1 MTQED
6 NKAPRINR
14 TPTKTMQ
21 SIKSAVE
28 KTDQWT
34 CPQVTPELQRCSFQ
48 ELGVIIILGG
58 LLLLYHPF
66 SCDYPVTQPTTGS
79 LS

>member
-14 TPTKTMQ
+14 TLTKTMQ

-28 KTDQWT
+28 KRLISGAAHKSHWSSRDAAFK
-34 CPQVTPELQRCSFQ
+34 S
-48 ELGVIIILGG
+48 
-58 LLLLYHPF
+58 
-66 SCDYPVTQPTTGS
+66 
-79 LS
+79 